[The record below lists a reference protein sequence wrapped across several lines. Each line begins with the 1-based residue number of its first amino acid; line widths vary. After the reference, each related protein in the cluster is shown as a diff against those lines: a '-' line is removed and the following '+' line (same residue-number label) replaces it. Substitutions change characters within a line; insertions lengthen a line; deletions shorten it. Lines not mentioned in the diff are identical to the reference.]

1 MRGVLALYLSRME
14 GAMCDTN
21 WSSRRKELERLEK
34 SWREFEE
41 FVEWLKNRWSK
52 RRAPDPV
59 APGTETP
66 RKPQPVTG

>member
-1 MRGVLALYLSRME
+1 MQALYLSPME

-21 WSSRRKELERLEK
+21 WSSRRKELECLEK

-41 FVEWLKNRWSK
+41 IGRWIKKRWAK
-52 RRAPDPV
+52 RRAPNPA
-59 APGTETP
+59 APGTENP